1 MHYIISFSTDFC
13 LLPPDAEGECNGK
26 YLRYYYDS
34 TDKKCKRFSWTGCL
48 GNGNRFFDY
57 NSCNFTCAVVQASK
71 ACLLKRAEGGCNGNC
86 VKYYYDSREEKCKE
100 LIWTGCVGNGNRFH
114 DYNSCNSTC
123 SARKACHFKKVEG
136 TCNGKYLRY
145 YYDSVYDKC
154 KRFLWTGCLGNGNRF
169 FDFISCNSTCAGKRR
184 RVLGKVKSPRL
195 MRLFRQ
201 RETLKCHRKLQR
213 ATFRFYQLGF
223 GQ

>member
-1 MHYIISFSTDFC
+1 LCFAIHVPFVLQLRLCYFFSAKFACCT
-13 LLPPDAEGECNGK
+13 LEKAEGECNGK

-57 NSCNFTCAVVQASK
+57 NSCNFTCARLFPQICQSR
-71 ACLLKRAEGGCNGNC
+71 LLKRTEGGCNGNC

-123 SARKACHFKKVEG
+123 SGVKGKNSVLSCLLKRAEG
-136 TCNGKYLRY
+136 GCNGNCVKY
-145 YYDSVYDKC
+145 YYDSSDKKC
-154 KRFLWTGCLGNGNRF
+154 KEFIWTGCVGNGNRF
-169 FDFISCNSTCAGKRR
+169 HDYN
-184 RVLGKVKSPRL
+184 
-195 MRLFRQ
+195 RQ
-201 RETLKCHRKLQR
+201 HLTPSNNIMVV
-213 ATFRFYQLGF
+213 TDSMFNF
-223 GQ
+223 